1 MGIFLFISLPSLYS
15 LEARKQGLT
24 TKEGNESQEMVLM
37 EDDDEDER
45 AFWETPVPHTP
56 EARLEA
62 HRYVESKKKAKEN
75 RYMNSCNFFPRN
87 Q

>member
-1 MGIFLFISLPSLYS
+1 
-15 LEARKQGLT
+15 
-24 TKEGNESQEMVLM
+24 M